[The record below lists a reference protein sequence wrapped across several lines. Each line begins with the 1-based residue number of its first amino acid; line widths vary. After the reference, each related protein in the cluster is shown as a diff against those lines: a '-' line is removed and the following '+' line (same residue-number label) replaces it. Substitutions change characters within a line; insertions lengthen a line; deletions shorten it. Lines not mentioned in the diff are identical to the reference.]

1 MILVIDRKGSIL
13 SHDNGCLLVDQPGM
27 GKRRFPFPQLE
38 QVVVYGNPI
47 LEAAACRAL
56 AAAGVPLILLATRG
70 ADNMA
75 MLGQG
80 LATQLP
86 LRRLQHRCADRPD
99 AALAMARWIVRAK
112 LRSYDLPVAQ
122 LSAKAMHIP
131 AAEQGNSASESQQV
145 TINNG
150 VTAHQAFVQQRDQAL
165 QTLEDAPSIVALSGI
180 EGGVAR
186 GWFTLLA
193 SQLPGE
199 WKFKGRN
206 RRPPR
211 DPVNALLSLGY
222 TLLQSPLRQA
232 ALSAGLDPS
241 LGFLH
246 QTYPAREALVLDLLE
261 PFRAAVDQLVI
272 EVIASGQLEPGDFHY
287 RDAQGCRLNKNARP
301 VFYNAWAQH
310 LEAWPGSD
318 TPAAEPTPLREQA
331 GGLIRRLRQQ
341 LNDLVPSA

>member
-13 SHDNGCLLVDQPGM
+13 SHDNGCLLVDQPGI
-27 GKRRFPFPQLE
+27 GKRRFPLPQLE
-38 QVVVYGNPI
+38 QVVLYGNPT

-56 AAAGVPLILLATRG
+56 AAAGIPMILLATRG

-86 LRRLQHRCADRPD
+86 FRRLQHRCADRPD

-112 LRSYDLPVAQ
+112 LRSYDLPLAQ
-122 LSAKAMHIP
+122 LSGNAMDTDEP
-131 AAEQGNSASESQQV
+131 ASERKTPCQIFQ
-145 TINNG
+145 
-150 VTAHQAFVQQRDQAL
+150 QQRDQAL
-165 QTLEDAPSIVALSGI
+165 KTLEDAPSIVALSGI

-186 GWFTLLA
+186 GWFTLLS
-193 SQLPGE
+193 SQLPPE
-199 WKFKGRN
+199 WKFQGRN

-232 ALSAGLDPS
+232 VLSAGLDPA

-272 EVIASGQLEPGDFHY
+272 EMTISGQLEPGDFHY
-287 RDAQGCRLNKNARP
+287 RDSQGCRLNKNARAR
-301 VFYNAWAQH
+301 FYNTWAQQ